1 MHLPPPIR
9 RTSGT
14 VASTRSRAREGG
26 PYRQSAA
33 ASASPCTACVCVCVC
48 VHARDM
54 ERQSAIALQT
64 DKSLSHATYRPQPI
78 IPHVRHAHRL
88 RVEPQSVLVR
98 QQRPVSSRRAAQFA
112 TMGSSSSSSSS
123 SSSTRT
129 RLRLHL
135 TTKQR
140 VARATGEQR
149 GQRRNGS
156 AAQALARTLT
166 VPLRRVEQV
175 LAYGVVLDAEPQM
188 RASLQRLRRR
198 RRRLLQRVH

>member
-14 VASTRSRAREGG
+14 VASTRSRAREDG

-33 ASASPCTACVCVCVC
+33 ASASPCTACVCVCVR
-48 VHARDM
+48 ARTRHGAAVSDRAAG
-54 ERQSAIALQT
+54 RQISLARHVPTAADHSARETRPQATRRATVCIGAPTTTGELEACGTIRHDGQQQQHIAL
-64 DKSLSHATYRPQPI
+64 A
-78 IPHVRHAHRL
+78 PHHQAASC
-88 RVEPQSVLVR
+88 ESN
-98 QQRPVSSRRAAQFA
+98 RRATRPAAQ
-112 TMGSSSSSSSS
+112 
-123 SSSTRT
+123 R
-129 RLRLHL
+129 
-135 TTKQR
+135 QR
-140 VARATGEQR
+140 
-149 GQRRNGS
+149 S